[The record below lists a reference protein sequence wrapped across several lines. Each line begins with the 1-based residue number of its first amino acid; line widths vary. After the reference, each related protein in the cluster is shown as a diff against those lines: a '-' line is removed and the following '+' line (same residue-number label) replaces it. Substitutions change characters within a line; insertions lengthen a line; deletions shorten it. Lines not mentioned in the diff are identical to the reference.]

1 MKTGTKLILT
11 VVGGASAFMLFS
23 LANTSKAANKLDFK
37 IDAFRQKSGIKLKS
51 VLEDII
57 KLKFDSLLTKYN
69 VVFDVDLSV
78 QNPSNTDI
86 EVTHP
91 YLKVFYNGVQ
101 IGNSAASP
109 AVHLIKA
116 KAKSYIK
123 NIEVDLIG
131 KDLFSVMPDY
141 VKYLL
146 GRFNGNK
153 STRSLKVLTLIELN
167 GISMQQETEV
177 KI

>member
-1 MKTGTKLILT
+1 
-11 VVGGASAFMLFS
+11 
-23 LANTSKAANKLDFK
+23 
-37 IDAFRQKSGIKLKS
+37 
-51 VLEDII
+51 
-57 KLKFDSLLTKYN
+57 
-69 VVFDVDLSV
+69 
-78 QNPSNTDI
+78 
-86 EVTHP
+86 
-91 YLKVFYNGVQ
+91 
-101 IGNSAASP
+101 
-109 AVHLIKA
+109 VHLIKA